1 MKALEVLSAAGAHA
15 ILTGHV
21 HDPFDIAHEVA
32 GRTVRLI
39 GAGALSERVR
49 ARPPSFDVIT
59 VQDGAFET
67 GARFLGE
74 SSVPL

>member
-39 GAGALSERVR
+39 GAGTLSERVR
-49 ARPPSFDVIT
+49 AHPPSFNEIRI
-59 VQDGAFET
+59 DGCDFET
-67 GARFLGE
+67 RAR
-74 SSVPL
+74 VMC